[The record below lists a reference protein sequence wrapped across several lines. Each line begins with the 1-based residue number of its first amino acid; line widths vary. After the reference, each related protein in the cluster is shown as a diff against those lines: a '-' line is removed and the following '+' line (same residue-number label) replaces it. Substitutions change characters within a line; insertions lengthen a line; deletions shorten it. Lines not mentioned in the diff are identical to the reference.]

1 MQTSAISLIPTFAT
15 GHSND
20 VHAHSSDV
28 HAHSSDVH
36 ALVLSHVGL
45 FNIDDGLKKLEGRH
59 QRMDKDDS

>member
-15 GHSND
+15 GHSN
-20 VHAHSSDV
+20 DV